1 MPPAP
6 TGRAYTSP
14 LVDMFNN
21 PATVPKTSSE
31 KLSNSAGECH
41 CAANYINVNDT
52 L

>member
-21 PATVPKTSSE
+21 PAMVPKTSSE
-31 KLSNSAGECH
+31 KLNNSAGECH
-41 CAANYINVNDT
+41 FVANYVRVNDI